1 VESVGAEENQEN
13 KDGAASKNPD
23 QPRSQDE
30 MDRIDGGYEL
40 VLNALAPDIIQ
51 QDVGD
56 VDLTDLNNAHGDD
69 PDQDEGSHI
78 GAQLQILG

>member
-1 VESVGAEENQEN
+1 MKGTGTEQNQ
-13 KDGAASKNPD
+13 KDKDEAAPENPD

-40 VLNALAPDIIQ
+40 MLNALAPDIIE

-56 VDLTDLNNAHGDD
+56 VDLTDMDNAHGDD
-69 PDQDEGSHI
+69 PNQNEGHHI
-78 GAQLQILG
+78 GAQLQIGG